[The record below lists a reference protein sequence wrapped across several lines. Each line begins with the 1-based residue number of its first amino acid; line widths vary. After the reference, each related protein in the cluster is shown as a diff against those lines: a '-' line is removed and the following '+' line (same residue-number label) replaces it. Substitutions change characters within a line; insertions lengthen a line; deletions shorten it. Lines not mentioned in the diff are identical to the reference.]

1 MSQVQFLP
9 GALVKNYR
17 IEYNVIMENPDFE
30 DFFEEISDEETE
42 EIIDYLVSQGAA
54 IWDGVDEYGERMFK
68 FNMEVL
74 KEVDPK
80 LYSEVMGDLDEI
92 MMDLWQQ
99 DLVELE
105 YDEELNAKFRVSEE
119 GVEALRELG
128 IEYLINDD
136 PDSF

>member
-1 MSQVQFLP
+1 
-9 GALVKNYR
+9 
-17 IEYNVIMENPDFE
+17 MENQDFDEFFE
-30 DFFEEISDEETE
+30 DLSDEETE

-54 IWDGVDEYGERMFK
+54 SWDGMDEYGERMFK

-74 KEVDPK
+74 KEVDPE
-80 LYSEVMGDLDEI
+80 LYSQVMGDLDEI
-92 MMDLWQQ
+92 MLDLWQQ

-105 YDEELNAKFRVSEE
+105 YDEELNAKFKVSEE

-136 PDSF
+136 PNSF